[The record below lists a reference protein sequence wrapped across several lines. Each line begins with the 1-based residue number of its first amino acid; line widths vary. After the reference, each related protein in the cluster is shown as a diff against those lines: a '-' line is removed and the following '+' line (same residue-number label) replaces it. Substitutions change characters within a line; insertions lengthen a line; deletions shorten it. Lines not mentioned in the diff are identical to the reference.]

1 MLDELDDEFL
11 PSLGPND
18 LDEDKEQMCYEVC
31 DDMIDGSDRNGPQ
44 YKKCIKMC
52 MNEEKEKVKKIFMKM
67 CYKMCDEENVIDMVT
82 PQWKKCTKMC
92 MNGLDGMDDM
102 DEIEDKIK
110 EMKIMKD
117 KMNNMEEK
125 PLHHLVS

>member
-1 MLDELDDEFL
+1 
-11 PSLGPND
+11 
-18 LDEDKEQMCYEVC
+18 MCYEVC

-82 PQWKKCTKMC
+82 PQWKKCIKMC
-92 MNGLDGMDDM
+92 KNGLDGMDDM

-110 EMKIMKD
+110 EMG
-117 KMNNMEEK
+117 NENHEG
-125 PLHHLVS
+125 